1 MICLS
6 SIIHLGVHLKEIIEI
21 SFFTSV
27 KHIYLFLSRLL
38 RQTTW
43 REENADPNADKWRGR
58 WMLTESKPLFRAA
71 TNITKQMTERKLT
84 KPKLGKGE
92 HET

>member
-1 MICLS
+1 M
-6 SIIHLGVHLKEIIEI
+6 
-21 SFFTSV
+21 
-27 KHIYLFLSRLL
+27 
-38 RQTTW
+38 
-43 REENADPNADKWRGR
+43 R

-71 TNITKQMTERKLT
+71 TNITKQMAERKLT